1 MNYSPRVFFHS
12 RNDAKYRAT
21 FKKNI
26 ISVLCAA
33 FTFFLFTLHVQTR
46 GMDSRWTE
54 ERNKKG
60 DRMDRVCF
68 HRDKREHCGDYR
80 LPWLTMFFISHG
92 SRCYR
97 RFFIR
102 DRKYTSCHV
111 KNQMW
116 RAVYRP
122 QPHHTYCSPA
132 GVPIISP
139 ALIPSAVSIVERVS
153 K

>member
-1 MNYSPRVFFHS
+1 
-12 RNDAKYRAT
+12 
-21 FKKNI
+21 
-26 ISVLCAA
+26 
-33 FTFFLFTLHVQTR
+33 
-46 GMDSRWTE
+46 
-54 ERNKKG
+54 
-60 DRMDRVCF
+60 MDRVCF

-102 DRKYTSCHV
+102 DRKYTCHV

-132 GVPIISP
+132 GVPIIPP
-139 ALIPSAVSIVERVS
+139 ALIPSAISQSKGYRNNNLPRKNVLVEITDFEKSHYSHDRFFCQICNEGIITKRYCS
-153 K
+153 KLLFVL

>member
-1 MNYSPRVFFHS
+1 MLFHFYAPHLLS
-12 RNDAKYRAT
+12 SCLLYTCKHEWILGERKREI
-21 FKKNI
+21 K
-26 ISVLCAA
+26 
-33 FTFFLFTLHVQTR
+33 
-46 GMDSRWTE
+46 RW
-54 ERNKKG
+54 N
-60 DRMDRVCF
+60 RMDRVCF

-139 ALIPSAVSIVERVS
+139 ALIPSAVS
-153 K
+153 